1 MTNNINISVL
11 LSACITSDR
20 RAGSHQG
27 RSNEHILC
35 CLEIAGRKRNDRHVL
50 YVQKLWVGSPSGGGG
65 NLAFLA
71 RKGDGARPCSAA
83 PAGSGRRRPMEH
95 QKCAAGITATRTY
108 CVLRRWTCMHA
119 ASHCHPLRTVANGT

>member
-71 RKGDGARPCSAA
+71 RKGDGARPCCCT
-83 PAGSGRRRPMEH
+83 GRVWE
-95 QKCAAGITATRTY
+95 TRTDGAPEMCAGDHGHAY
-108 CVLRRWTCMHA
+108 LLRPA
-119 ASHCHPLRTVANGT
+119 